1 MGHQVALQYT
11 PELSKVSGSWVV
23 ISDNNDVHSSLLTT
37 QLINILKE
45 PNSLLRLVHIS
56 DHMTPPTDNR
66 AHLADNAIRIKV
78 KLPVY
83 GRYWTHS

>member
-23 ISDNNDVHSSLLTT
+23 ISDNNEVPSSLLTT

-83 GRYWTHS
+83 GRCWTHS

>member
-1 MGHQVALQYT
+1 MGHQIALQYT

-23 ISDNNDVHSSLLTT
+23 ISDNHEVPSSLLTP

-56 DHMTPPTDNR
+56 DHMTPPIDNR
-66 AHLADNAIRIKV
+66 VHLADNEIRIKV

-83 GRYWTHS
+83 GNADGGL